1 MHTYIGI
8 RGSPAQNREYLNFLT
23 SQYLPFEVLEKGDK
37 KPTPYLAKLVVREF
51 KILEVIH
58 PEDSED
64 IVMGLIKPNEL
75 HGASSKFT
83 KPLKWL
89 AKALGLK
96 KCTTNFKRNLTTP
109 TEGMQIIPIGT
120 KADKLNWTK
129 KTDNSNNVF
138 DIGMPKENL

>member
-1 MHTYIGI
+1 MQTYIVI
-8 RGSPAQNREYLNFLT
+8 RGTPADNREYINFLS

-37 KPTPYLAKLVVREF
+37 KPTPYLAKLMVREF
-51 KILEVIH
+51 RLFEITH

-64 IVMGLIKPNEL
+64 VVMGLIKPNAL
-75 HGASSKFT
+75 HGDSSKF
-83 KPLKWL
+83 KRPLKWL

-96 KCTTNFKRNLTTP
+96 KCSTNFKRNLTTP

-120 KADKLNWTK
+120 KADKVNWTK
-129 KTDNSNNVF
+129 RKDISNNVF